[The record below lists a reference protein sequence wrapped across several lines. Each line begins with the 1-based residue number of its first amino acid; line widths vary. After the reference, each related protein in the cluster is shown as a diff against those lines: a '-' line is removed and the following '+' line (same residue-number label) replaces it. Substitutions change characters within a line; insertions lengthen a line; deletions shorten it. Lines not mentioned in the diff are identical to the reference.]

1 MQVRA
6 GVPYRMWLHIRRASR
21 EGNPVP
27 GLLYVQFDSS
37 VDKEGR
43 EIYRIG
49 TKDAIFVR
57 GTTANLFMWSGKDL
71 ADPTATEPLLY
82 FKTSGEVTVRVTGG
96 AGGAGFDQFLL
107 SPARFLEK
115 PPTVPVVPKP
125 K

>member
-1 MQVRA
+1 VQVRA

-21 EGNPVP
+21 EGRPIP
-27 GLLYVQFDSS
+27 GLLYVQFDGA

-43 EIYRIG
+43 EIFRIG
-49 TKDAIFVR
+49 TKDAISVR
-57 GTTANLFMWSGKDL
+57 GTTQNLWMWSGRDM
-71 ADPTATEPLLY
+71 AEAGVEPILY

-115 PPTVPVVPKP
+115 APSAPVVPKP